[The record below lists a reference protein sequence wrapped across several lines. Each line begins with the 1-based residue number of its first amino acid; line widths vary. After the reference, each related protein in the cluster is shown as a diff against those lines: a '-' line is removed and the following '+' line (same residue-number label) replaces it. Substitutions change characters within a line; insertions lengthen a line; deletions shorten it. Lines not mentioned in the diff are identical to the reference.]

1 MENII
6 PKCFYRVS
14 TKGLVVRDGKILL
27 VQEKDGRWE
36 LPGGG
41 LEFDQEIFD
50 SLKREFVEEMGVN
63 IAEITERPVYVWKQK
78 REKDHRLFVG
88 YKVEIDSLNFKRSDE
103 CTDIKFFSKEEL
115 KDINLHINIQKFAEM
130 FNPNDFIE

>member
-1 MENII
+1 MTKMENTI

-27 VQEKDGRWE
+27 IQEKDGRWE

-41 LEFDQEIFD
+41 LEFDQDIFD

-63 IAEITERPVYVWKQK
+63 IIAITKRAHVCLEAKEGKRPSSVCRLQS
-78 REKDHRLFVG
+78 RNRLFG
-88 YKVEIDSLNFKRSDE
+88 L
-103 CTDIKFFSKEEL
+103 
-115 KDINLHINIQKFAEM
+115 QK
-130 FNPNDFIE
+130 IG

>member
-1 MENII
+1 MDNVI
-6 PKCFYRVS
+6 PRCFYRVS

-63 IAEITERPVYVWKQK
+63 VTKITERPIYVWKQK
-78 REKDHRLFVG
+78 REKDHRLFIA
-88 YKVEIDSLNFKRSDE
+88 YKVEIDSLDFTKSDE
-103 CTDIKFFSKEEL
+103 CTDIKFFSKKEL
-115 KDINLHINIQKFAEM
+115 KDMNLHINIQKFAEL
-130 FNPNDFIE
+130 FNPEDFKL

>member
-1 MENII
+1 MENTI
-6 PKCFYRVS
+6 PRCFYRVS
-14 TKGLVVRDGKILL
+14 TKGLVVRDDKILL

-41 LEFDQEIFD
+41 LEFEQEIID

-63 IAEITERPVYVWKQK
+63 VTEIVERPVYVWKQK
-78 REKDHRLFVG
+78 REKDNRLFVG
-88 YKVEIDSLNFKRSDE
+88 YRVEIDSLDFKRSDE

-115 KDINLHINIQKFAEM
+115 KDINLHINIQKLLEL
-130 FNPNDFIE
+130 FNPKDFE